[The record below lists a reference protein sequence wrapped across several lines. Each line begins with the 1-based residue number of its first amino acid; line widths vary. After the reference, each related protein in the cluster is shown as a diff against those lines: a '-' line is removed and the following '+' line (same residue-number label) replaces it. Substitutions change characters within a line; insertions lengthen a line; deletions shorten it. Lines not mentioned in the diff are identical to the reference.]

1 MIGKISTGKG
11 YGGTIEYVMGAGEWG
26 KEDRAQVIWHTM
38 SGDNPQHW
46 AIEMEEHARALNPD
60 LVESGRSDLVIH
72 VSLSA
77 AKGEHLTDL
86 GWISVANEYL
96 REMGWDKHDYILV
109 RHDDR
114 PHDHVHLVINRVGQD
129 GQTADLHDD
138 YPRQAHALEA
148 IERKFGLDLSHAK
161 MRAEAEQNPA
171 KAVESL
177 TQSHLTFS
185 AKDVERYFHRMG
197 FTDDKVKELTWRAL
211 TVGNVLGTNDGR
223 LTTSEVKQEVATLDG
238 RFAAL
243 AARAHGPLTER
254 AVDVDPARQLT
265 ADQQRAREAT
275 LSGRGLVV
283 TEGFA
288 GSGKSMYLNQVR
300 ADLQANGYQVLGAAP
315 TGKAAD
321 GLQASS
327 GIQSSTIASLLGQL
341 ERAENPLRLSERT
354 VLIVDEAAMARLD
367 DLSRLAAHVQRA
379 GGLLSMVGDSRQ
391 LAAVGHGGG
400 LELAK
405 RHAGSTV
412 LDTIWR
418 QSEGW
423 QRDATRAFGE
433 GRAADA
439 IQAYADH
446 GAIHWSA
453 SIGSARED
461 LIIDYIRAIDSGRSA
476 GDMLAMAYRN
486 EDVEKLNRGIRE
498 ELKTRDMLGGEHTYR
513 LTQRDG
519 KLKDIE
525 LAQGDRVVLERN
537 QKRLG
542 ISEEDVKNG
551 MFGTVIHAGKDHFT
565 VRLDKGS
572 IVTIDPNKYGHVSY
586 GYASTVHKAQGA
598 TIAKTFELA
607 SRGMGSNLTYVA
619 MSRHKEDTTLYANTA
634 DFKDTAD
641 LVAKLSKSESL
652 ENFAKIMA
660 AEGWLKQQGL
670 DERLSALL
678 EQRYEQ
684 AAEMLAARPEISEKL
699 QELGITPEQTKS
711 YIEDVIDVLE
721 KHLGSPEM
729 PSLGQDGPPDT
740 LGAFRDAFQEWRAS
754 LDAWKYDPLVP
765 MDRTE
770 QVIYAVLEGAVSA
783 VWNGLSN
790 GVQRGLS
797 DEPGLLADLLRV
809 TGQHLGAA
817 LEAGIEG
824 ATGKIGEAITGAKHS
839 SELVER
845 LVEREPGAPNMGEQP
860 SKGKESQGHQG
871 KDKEHP
877 QGQGREQED
886 KGEKSK
892 GESHDAGRAGGEQ
905 GRSQGQP
912 RSGEGRQAKGP
923 QAEGG
928 RSTEGRGGD
937 QSRGGDRQSAG
948 RGSEGHQAEG
958 RGQEQHA
965 AGKGEGQQ
973 QDRAAGKGESQEQQ
987 RDQGKNPG
995 QGARTPDKGPAPQK
1009 TATPAKDAGETKD
1022 GHKQT
1027 APAPRQDK
1035 AQSKGQQQNK
1045 TQGKNADKSKH
1056 ASKGKDSGK
1065 TKDGGKS
1072 AAEGQQR
1079 QTKTADRE
1087 QPQTK
1092 SAGKSTGK
1100 APTKGKGKTAAKS
1113 KAVSKDNSSGN
1124 ARDYGR
1130 ERYR

>member
-11 YGGTIEYVMGAGEWG
+11 YGGTIEYVLGPGEHNI
-26 KEDRAQVIWHTM
+26 EDRARVLWHTM
-38 SGDNPQHW
+38 ESDNPQHW

-60 LVESGRSDLVIH
+60 LVESGRSDLVVH

-77 AKGEHLTDL
+77 APGERLSDVQ
-86 GWISVANEYL
+86 WIGVASEYL
-96 REMGWDKHDYILV
+96 REMGWEGHDHILV
-109 RHDDR
+109 QHNDR
-114 PHDHVHLVINRVGQD
+114 PHDHIHLVINRVGQD

-138 YPRQAHALEA
+138 YPRQAQALEA

-171 KAVESL
+171 KAIESL
-177 TQSHLTFS
+177 TRSHLTFT

-197 FTDDKVKELTWRAL
+197 FSDAEVKELTWRAL
-211 TVGNVLGTNDGR
+211 TAGNVLGTNDGK
-223 LTTSEVKQEVATLDG
+223 LTTSEIKQEVATLDG
-238 RFAAL
+238 RFASL
-243 AARAHGPLTER
+243 AARAHGSLDQRASNVDESRHLTG
-254 AVDVDPARQLT
+254 
-265 ADQQRAREAT
+265 DQQRAREAI

-283 TEGFA
+283 IEGFA
-288 GSGKSMYLNQVR
+288 GSGKSTLVNQVR
-300 ADLQANGYQVLGAAP
+300 ADLHANGYQVLGAAP

-327 GIQSSTIASLLGQL
+327 GIESSTIASLLGQL
-341 ERAENPLRLSERT
+341 ERAENPLRLSEHT
-354 VLIVDEAAMARLD
+354 VLVIDEAAMARLD
-367 DLSRLAAHVQRA
+367 DISRLSAHVERA
-379 GGLLSMVGDSRQ
+379 GGLLSMIGDSRQ

-405 RHAGSTV
+405 QHAGSTV

-423 QRDATRAFGE
+423 QREATRAFGE

-453 SIGSARED
+453 SIGSARAD
-461 LIIDYIRAIDSGRSA
+461 LIIDYIRAIDAGRSA
-476 GDMLAMAYRN
+476 GNMLAMAYRN
-486 EDVEKLNRGIRE
+486 EDVDKLNRGIRE
-498 ELKTRDMLGGEHTYR
+498 ELKTRGMLRGEHTYR

-572 IVTIDPNKYGHVSY
+572 IVNIDPNKYGHVSH

-598 TIAKTFELA
+598 TIEKTFELA

-619 MSRHKEDTTLYANTA
+619 MSRHKEETTLYANTA
-634 DFKDTAD
+634 DFKNTVD
-641 LVAKLSKSESL
+641 LVDKLSKSESL

-670 DERLSALL
+670 DDRLSALL

-684 AAEMLAARPEISEKL
+684 AAEMLAARPEISQKV
-699 QELGITPEQTKS
+699 QELGIAPEQTKS

-721 KHLGSPEM
+721 KHLGSPEI
-729 PSLGQDGPPDT
+729 PSLGQAGPPDT

-754 LDAWKYDPLVP
+754 LDDWKHEPLVP
-765 MDRTE
+765 MNRTE
-770 QVIYAVLEGAVSA
+770 QVIYAVLDGAISA
-783 VWNGLSN
+783 IWNGLSG
-790 GVQRGLS
+790 GVQKGLS

-824 ATGKIGEAITGAKHS
+824 AADNIGEAITGAKPS

-845 LVEREPGAPNMGEQP
+845 LIEREPEADEGE
-860 SKGKESQGHQG
+860 KLQG
-871 KDKEHP
+871 KDKHEQQTGKDKGSQGQQGKENEQQ
-877 QGQGREQED
+877 QGQGRDQEGKPVSREQQEQRGGGEKGGQSNCREKDQD
-886 KGEKSK
+886 KGESQ
-892 GESHDAGRAGGEQ
+892 GRGEQ
-905 GRSQGQP
+905 RGGQRSVERQ
-912 RSGEGRQAKGP
+912 SEGRQAEVDGNT
-923 QAEGG
+923 G
-928 RSTEGRGGD
+928 
-937 QSRGGDRQSAG
+937 
-948 RGSEGHQAEG
+948 
-958 RGQEQHA
+958 
-965 AGKGEGQQ
+965 
-973 QDRAAGKGESQEQQ
+973 GKGESQD
-987 RDQGKNPG
+987 RG
-995 QGARTPDKGPAPQK
+995 QG
-1009 TATPAKDAGETKD
+1009 
-1022 GHKQT
+1022 H
-1027 APAPRQDK
+1027 
-1035 AQSKGQQQNK
+1035 GQQQEQRGGERQADGGRSAQAGGQEQDRG
-1045 TQGKNADKSKH
+1045 QGERKDRGQQQEQRGEGRGQQQERGGGNRQGGPSSEGRGQQEQRAGRDQSRGEQRGGDKSR
-1056 ASKGKDSGK
+1056 GGEQRGGEGRQGGRQN
-1065 TKDGGKS
+1065 DGR
-1072 AAEGQQR
+1072 GQDQR
-1079 QTKTADRE
+1079 AR
-1087 QPQTK
+1087 
-1092 SAGKSTGK
+1092 KSTGK
-1100 APTKGKGKTAAKS
+1100 APTKGKGKTAAKGKAAS
-1113 KAVSKDNSSGN
+1113 KSKDSGKD
-1124 ARDYGR
+1124 RGYGR